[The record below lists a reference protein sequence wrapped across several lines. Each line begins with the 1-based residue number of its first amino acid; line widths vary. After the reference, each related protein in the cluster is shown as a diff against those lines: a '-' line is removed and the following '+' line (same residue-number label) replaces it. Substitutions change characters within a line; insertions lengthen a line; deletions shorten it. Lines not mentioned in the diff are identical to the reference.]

1 MKRLFYIL
9 ALLLCEYVIC
19 FSAFAQ
25 TRTVSGTVTDS
36 DGVPMPGVS
45 VMLGS
50 DGKVGAVTDIDGK
63 WTLGLS
69 GKSQVIVF
77 SFLGMETQEV
87 KVADGQKV
95 INVTMKEAGTML
107 DQVVITGYTQTSTKK
122 MTGSVEVLTTK
133 DLIDKPQSSIDAM
146 LQGQLAGVS
155 VSATS
160 GQPGRTQE
168 IRIRGQATLTGD
180 QSPLW
185 VVDGVPL
192 QGGMPNV
199 SDSQLKTGGLEDF
212 LINGVGD
219 INPNDIENISILKD
233 ASAAAIYG
241 SRAANGVIVVTTK
254 RGSDGPMLRLR
265 EVCCD
270 GRGQGCAGQVS

>member
-1 MKRLFYIL
+1 
-9 ALLLCEYVIC
+9 
-19 FSAFAQ
+19 
-25 TRTVSGTVTDS
+25 
-36 DGVPMPGVS
+36 MPGVS
-45 VMLGS
+45 VMFGS
-50 DGKVGAVTDIDGK
+50 DGKVGTVTDIDGK
-63 WTLGLS
+63 WSLGLS

-168 IRIRGQATLTGD
+168 IRISLAS
-180 QSPLW
+180 SP
-185 VVDGVPL
+185 
-192 QGGMPNV
+192 
-199 SDSQLKTGGLEDF
+199 
-212 LINGVGD
+212 
-219 INPNDIENISILKD
+219 
-233 ASAAAIYG
+233 
-241 SRAANGVIVVTTK
+241 
-254 RGSDGPMLRLR
+254 
-265 EVCCD
+265 
-270 GRGQGCAGQVS
+270 